1 MTYRDI
7 YRSFISSDGG
17 QYLTTRQ
24 DVDVEVCDL
33 ANTIGKLKLKLA
45 PLSFLYSQPIF
56 HHHELQYF

>member
-1 MTYRDI
+1 MEANTLRQD
-7 YRSFISSDGG
+7 
-17 QYLTTRQ
+17 Q
-24 DVDVEVCDL
+24 DVDAEVCDL